1 MQGIF
6 LHLYLLQNEILW
18 VWVPT
23 QNWDADL
30 GRKIKNPNAIT
41 NQDLNRNQEGITAV
55 NKTGKIGNERK
66 IMKKNKIKAG
76 TVRNND

>member
-1 MQGIF
+1 M
-6 LHLYLLQNEILW
+6 
-18 VWVPT
+18 
-23 QNWDADL
+23 